1 MGFKRSFKNKIAAVE
16 RLYKKLHLDNDIEL
30 LHKYRINLRKLYAY
44 SEVYGK
50 KADKKSSEE
59 LSRILKK
66 LLKPTSALRDL
77 DLFLV
82 EIEQMECVPKTKT
95 KLHKIFTSKREK
107 RFRSFLNDEEY
118 KKNIKQL
125 NFMLKKSKLFI
136 YKLEDI
142 DKYAIISKMGRK
154 IYDKFHKIDYNTS
167 LEELHNLRIEFKKF
181 RYALE
186 AYEKHFKQD
195 KSVFDG
201 MYDLKEVQ
209 ESFGIIQDNNKRLQF
224 IDKVEKKFTKKE
236 LRELKAYFDLK
247 IRDAKRELFTLISKV
262 G

>member
-1 MGFKRSFKNKIAAVE
+1 MGFKRSFKNKTAAVE

-50 KADKKSSEE
+50 QVDKKSSAE
-59 LSRILKK
+59 LSGVLKK

-82 EIEQMECVPKTKT
+82 EIEQMGCRPKIQER
-95 KLHKIFTSKREK
+95 LHKIFISIREK
-107 RFRSFLNDEEY
+107 KFRSFLNDEEY
-118 KKNIKQL
+118 KKNIKRL
-125 NFMLKKSKLFI
+125 NSMLKKSKLFI
-136 YKLEDI
+136 YKIEDI
-142 DKYAIISKMGRK
+142 DKYAIISKMGKK

-167 LEELHNLRIEFKKF
+167 LEELHDLRIEFKKF

-186 AYEKHFKQD
+186 AYEKYFQKD
-195 KSVFDG
+195 KRVFDG

-224 IDKVEKKFTKKE
+224 IGKVENKFTKKE
-236 LRELKAYFDLK
+236 QRELKAYFELK

>member
-1 MGFKRSFKNKIAAVE
+1 MGFKRSFKNKTAAVE

-50 KADKKSSEE
+50 KIDKKNSAA
-59 LSRILKK
+59 LSGVLKK

-82 EIEQMECVPKTKT
+82 EIEQMGCRPKIQKR
-95 KLHKIFTSKREK
+95 LHKIFASIREK

-118 KKNIKQL
+118 KKNIKKL
-125 NFMLKKSKLFI
+125 NSMLKKSKLFI
-136 YKLEDI
+136 YKIEDI
-142 DKYAIISKMGRK
+142 DKYAIISKMGKK

-167 LEELHNLRIEFKKF
+167 LEELHDLRIEFKKF

-186 AYEKHFKQD
+186 AYEKYFQKD
-195 KSVFDG
+195 KRVFDG

-224 IDKVEKKFTKKE
+224 IGKVENKFTKKE
-236 LRELKAYFDLK
+236 QRELKAYFELK